1 MRSKKGNRISNGV
14 KLFKIFLFIL
24 FFLPLPSQ
32 AVGISIQPPTVDLLW
47 PEIVEER
54 LSVKNISK
62 EPIVVRIYADD
73 FLEIS
78 IEPNEFELLPDQVT
92 SVKISGDFSNFSV
105 GVKKTNISV
114 LSKALDKKSFNAIS
128 GVKIPLSIYVNKNY
142 FQWSGPAVFVLVF
155 FCVLVIFGLFRVLTR
170 IFGRKKKKSQG
181 FFINLLLHHK
191 KKSWYK
197 WR

>member
-1 MRSKKGNRISNGV
+1 MKF
-14 KLFKIFLFIL
+14 FKIFLFIL

-32 AVGISIQPPTVDLLW
+32 AVGISVQPSTVDLLW
-47 PEIVEER
+47 PDIVEER
-54 LSVKNISK
+54 LNIKNISK
-62 EPIVVRIYADD
+62 EPIVVHIYVDD
-73 FLEIS
+73 FLENIN

-92 SVKISGDFSNFSV
+92 PVKISGDFSNFSA
-105 GVKKTNISV
+105 GVQKTNISV

-155 FCVLVIFGLFRVLTR
+155 LGVLVIFGFFRVLSR
-170 IFGRKKKKSQG
+170 IFGKKKKKGQR